1 MRAKQASEKR
11 WHRLTKRKPGRPRAK
26 ALGYQC
32 LVFAVFFAGRPK
44 AKALG
49 YQLCAPSQ
57 KAKPTALSAAC
68 KVILLVLIGCTPW
81 VLAQENDAL
90 VRKVDD
96 HYNHLSSLRAH
107 YTEHYSGM
115 GMDRTEEGTLLLK
128 KPGRMRWSYA
138 APVGKVFVLDGKFA
152 WFYTP
157 GDAQA
162 TRVPA
167 KQLDD
172 LRSPLRFLLGH
183 TQLRKELENL
193 TVAAE
198 DSGYRISG
206 VPKGMEQRV
215 KLLSLWVTAAGQIER
230 MRLEEVD
237 GAVTEFVFSDLK
249 ENVPVKD
256 SDFAFIPPAGVA
268 VVQGLPPI

>member
-1 MRAKQASEKR
+1 VRVGRTLLGICFCLAS
-11 WHRLTKRKPGRPRAK
+11 
-26 ALGYQC
+26 
-32 LVFAVFFAGRPK
+32 
-44 AKALG
+44 
-49 YQLCAPSQ
+49 CAY
-57 KAKPTALSAAC
+57 
-68 KVILLVLIGCTPW
+68 
-81 VLAQENDAL
+81 AQQNDAV
-90 VRKVDD
+90 VRRVDD

-107 YTEHYSGM
+107 YVEHYTGM
-115 GMDRTEEGTLLLK
+115 GMDRSEEGTLLLK
-128 KPGRMRWSYA
+128 KPGRMRWNYA
-138 APVGKVFVLDGKFA
+138 EPVGKVFVLDGKFA

-183 TQLRKELENL
+183 TQLKKELDNL
-193 TVAAE
+193 TVVAVG
-198 DSGYRISG
+198 SGFQIAG

-215 KLLSLWVTAAGQIER
+215 KLLSLGVAATGAIET

-237 GAVTEFVFSDLK
+237 GAVTEFVFSGIQ

-256 SDFAFIPPAGVA
+256 ADFVFTAPVGVA
-268 VVQGLPPI
+268 VVNGLPPI

>member
-1 MRAKQASEKR
+1 MKR
-11 WHRLTKRKPGRPRAK
+11 RP
-26 ALGYQC
+26 
-32 LVFAVFFAGRPK
+32 GRPK

-49 YQLCAPSQ
+49 YQPLVICPIFRRAEALRSLRN
-57 KAKPTALSAAC
+57 AKTTAFSAAC
-68 KVILLVLIGCTPW
+68 KALLLGSICCSATL
-81 VLAQENDAL
+81 LAQENEAL
-90 VRKVDD
+90 VRRVDD

-107 YTEHYSGM
+107 YTERYSGM

-183 TQLRKELENL
+183 TQLKKELNNL
-193 TVAAE
+193 TVAA
-198 DSGYRISG
+198 DGSGYRISG

-215 KLLSLWVTAAGQIER
+215 KLLSLWVSAAGAIER

-256 SDFAFIPPAGVA
+256 SDFAFVPPVGVT
-268 VVQGLPPI
+268 VVEGLPPI

>member
-1 MRAKQASEKR
+1 M
-11 WHRLTKRKPGRPRAK
+11 LAK
-26 ALGYQC
+26 AL
-32 LVFAVFFAGRPK
+32 
-44 AKALG
+44 
-49 YQLCAPSQ
+49 
-57 KAKPTALSAAC
+57 
-68 KVILLVLIGCTPW
+68 
-81 VLAQENDAL
+81 VLAALCCASSLLAQDNDAV
-90 VRKVDD
+90 VRRVDD

-107 YTEHYSGM
+107 YTERYSGM

-162 TRVPA
+162 SRVPA

-183 TQLRKELENL
+183 TQLNKELDNL
-193 TVAAE
+193 MVTPDGA
-198 DSGYRISG
+198 GFRITG
-206 VPKGMEQRV
+206 VPKGMAQRV
-215 KLLSLWVTAAGQIER
+215 KLLSLGVTTRGTIER
-230 MRLEEVD
+230 IRLEELD
-237 GAVTEFVFSDLK
+237 GAVTEFVFTDLK

-256 SDFAFIPPAGVA
+256 GDFAFIPPAGVT
-268 VVQGLPPI
+268 VVEGMPPI

>member
-1 MRAKQASEKR
+1 M
-11 WHRLTKRKPGRPRAK
+11 LAK
-26 ALGYQC
+26 ALL
-32 LVFAVFFAGRPK
+32 LVSVC
-44 AKALG
+44 
-49 YQLCAPSQ
+49 CAPC
-57 KAKPTALSAAC
+57 L
-68 KVILLVLIGCTPW
+68 
-81 VLAQENDAL
+81 LAQDNDAL

-96 HYNHLSSLRAH
+96 HYNHLRSLRAH
-107 YTEHYSGM
+107 YSERYSGM
-115 GMDRTEEGTLLLK
+115 GMDRVEEGTLLLK

-167 KQLDD
+167 KELDD
-172 LRSPLRFLLGH
+172 LRSPLRFLLGR
-183 TQLRKELENL
+183 TQLRKELDNL
-193 TVAAE
+193 TVAA
-198 DSGYRISG
+198 DGSGFRISG
-206 VPKGMEQRV
+206 VPKGMAQRV
-215 KLLSLWVTAAGQIER
+215 KLLSLWVTGAGAIER

-237 GAVTEFVFSDLK
+237 GAVTEFTFSDLH

-256 SDFAFIPPAGVA
+256 SDFAFIPPAGVT

>member
-1 MRAKQASEKR
+1 MLA
-11 WHRLTKRKPGRPRAK
+11 TTVRPV
-26 ALGYQC
+26 L
-32 LVFAVFFAGRPK
+32 LLSV
-44 AKALG
+44 
-49 YQLCAPSQ
+49 LCAPWGFAQS
-57 KAKPTALSAAC
+57 TA
-68 KVILLVLIGCTPW
+68 PD
-81 VLAQENDAL
+81 NDAL
-90 VRKVDD
+90 IRRVDD
-96 HYNHLSSLRAH
+96 HYNHLASLRAH
-107 YTEHYSGM
+107 YAEHYSGM

-183 TQLRKELENL
+183 TQLKKELEN
-193 TVAAE
+193 VAVVP
-198 DSGYRISG
+198 DGPDFRISG

-215 KLLSLWVTAAGQIER
+215 RLLSLWVKSDGAIDR
-230 MRLEEVD
+230 MRLEEMD
-237 GAVTEFVFSDLK
+237 GAVTEFEFSDMR

-256 SDFAFIPPAGVA
+256 SDFAFIPPAGVS
-268 VVQGLPPI
+268 VVEGLPPI

>member
-1 MRAKQASEKR
+1 MLAKVV
-11 WHRLTKRKPGRPRAK
+11 
-26 ALGYQC
+26 
-32 LVFAVFFAGRPK
+32 LVLSVCAAP
-44 AKALG
+44 
-49 YQLCAPSQ
+49 LCAQ
-57 KAKPTALSAAC
+57 D
-68 KVILLVLIGCTPW
+68 
-81 VLAQENDAL
+81 NDAL
-90 VRKVDD
+90 VRRVDD

-107 YTEHYSGM
+107 YTERYSGM

-138 APVGKVFVLDGKFA
+138 TPVGKVFVLDGKFA

-157 GDAQA
+157 GDVQA

-183 TQLRKELENL
+183 TQLRKELDNL
-193 TVAAE
+193 AVAQDGA
-198 DSGYRISG
+198 GFRISG
-206 VPKGMEQRV
+206 VPKGMDQRV
-215 KLLSLWVTAAGQIER
+215 KLLSLWVTAAGAIDR

-237 GAVTEFVFSDLK
+237 GAVTEFTFSNIR

-256 SDFAFIPPAGVA
+256 SDFAFIPPPGVT

>member
-1 MRAKQASEKR
+1 MRVAHFVRMA
-11 WHRLTKRKPGRPRAK
+11 LLVGMVGF
-26 ALGYQC
+26 ALG
-32 LVFAVFFAGRPK
+32 FT
-44 AKALG
+44 
-49 YQLCAPSQ
+49 S
-57 KAKPTALSAAC
+57 
-68 KVILLVLIGCTPW
+68 LLV
-81 VLAQENDAL
+81 AQENDAV
-90 VRKVDD
+90 VRRADD

-183 TQLRKELENL
+183 TQLKKELENL
-193 TVAAE
+193 TVTP
-198 DSGYRISG
+198 DGVGYRISG

-215 KLLSLWVTAAGQIER
+215 KLLSLWVTAAGAIER

-237 GAVTEFVFSDLK
+237 GAVTEFVFSDIK

-256 SDFAFIPPAGVA
+256 SDFAFVPPDGVT

>member
-1 MRAKQASEKR
+1 MRVANSVR
-11 WHRLTKRKPGRPRAK
+11 I
-26 ALGYQC
+26 ALLVGLLSFP
-32 LVFAVFFAGRPK
+32 LVFP
-44 AKALG
+44 
-49 YQLCAPSQ
+49 
-57 KAKPTALSAAC
+57 
-68 KVILLVLIGCTPW
+68 LLLA
-81 VLAQENDAL
+81 AQENEAL
-90 VRKVDD
+90 VRRVDD

-183 TQLRKELENL
+183 TQLKKELENL
-193 TVAAE
+193 TVVA
-198 DSGYRISG
+198 DGSGYRISG

-215 KLLSLWVTAAGQIER
+215 KLLSLWVTAAGAIER

-249 ENVPVKD
+249 ENVPVQD
-256 SDFAFIPPAGVA
+256 SDFAFVPPAGVT

>member
-1 MRAKQASEKR
+1 MFCWIAVGSAGGAS
-11 WHRLTKRKPGRPRAK
+11 L
-26 ALGYQC
+26 L
-32 LVFAVFFAGRPK
+32 AV
-44 AKALG
+44 
-49 YQLCAPSQ
+49 
-57 KAKPTALSAAC
+57 
-68 KVILLVLIGCTPW
+68 
-81 VLAQENDAL
+81 AQDNDAL

-107 YTEHYSGM
+107 YTERYSGM

-183 TQLRKELENL
+183 TQLEKELDEL
-193 TVAAE
+193 DGGAGWVGVSDLGRAE
-198 DSGYRISG
+198 G
-206 VPKGMEQRV
+206 
-215 KLLSLWVTAAGQIER
+215 
-230 MRLEEVD
+230 D
-237 GAVTEFVFSDLK
+237 GAEGEAV
-249 ENVPVKD
+249 
-256 SDFAFIPPAGVA
+256 VA
-268 VVQGLPPI
+268 VGDGDGGD

>member
-1 MRAKQASEKR
+1 MIRGVVVRAG
-11 WHRLTKRKPGRPRAK
+11 L
-26 ALGYQC
+26 L
-32 LVFAVFFAGRPK
+32 
-44 AKALG
+44 
-49 YQLCAPSQ
+49 
-57 KAKPTALSAAC
+57 AAIC
-68 KVILLVLIGCTPW
+68 WGGSL
-81 VLAQENDAL
+81 LAQDNDAL

-107 YTEHYSGM
+107 YVETYSGI
-115 GMDRTEEGTLLLK
+115 GMNRSEEGTLLLK
-128 KPGRMRWSYA
+128 KPGRMRWNYA

-167 KQLDD
+167 KELDD

-183 TQLRKELENL
+183 TQLKKELDNL
-193 TVAAE
+193 TVVPDGA
-198 DSGYRISG
+198 DFRIAG

-215 KLLSLWVTAAGQIER
+215 RSLALWVSADGAIIR

-237 GAVTEFVFSDLK
+237 GAVTEFSFSGMH

-256 SDFAFIPPAGVA
+256 GDFVFVPPPGVN
-268 VVQGLPPI
+268 VVNGLPPI

>member
-1 MRAKQASEKR
+1 MRVAN
-11 WHRLTKRKPGRPRAK
+11 
-26 ALGYQC
+26 
-32 LVFAVFFAGRPK
+32 LVRIA
-44 AKALG
+44 
-49 YQLCAPSQ
+49 
-57 KAKPTALSAAC
+57 
-68 KVILLVLIGCTPW
+68 LLVGLLGFPLCFPSLL
-81 VLAQENDAL
+81 VAQENDVV
-90 VRKVDD
+90 VRRVDD
-96 HYNHLSSLRAH
+96 HYNHLNSLRAH

-183 TQLRKELENL
+183 TQLKKELENL
-193 TVAAE
+193 AVAAE
-198 DSGYRISG
+198 GAGFRISG

-215 KLLSLWVTAAGQIER
+215 KLLSLWVTVAGAIDR

-237 GAVTEFVFSDLK
+237 GAVTEFVFSDMK

-256 SDFAFIPPAGVA
+256 SDFAFVPPDGVT

>member
-1 MRAKQASEKR
+1 MLRGAMV
-11 WHRLTKRKPGRPRAK
+11 
-26 ALGYQC
+26 LGV
-32 LVFAVFFAGRPK
+32 VFCAGS
-44 AKALG
+44 L
-49 YQLCAPSQ
+49 
-57 KAKPTALSAAC
+57 
-68 KVILLVLIGCTPW
+68 
-81 VLAQENDAL
+81 LAQGNDVL
-90 VRKVDD
+90 VRKVDE
-96 HYNHLSSLRAH
+96 HYNHLNSLKAH

-115 GMDRTEEGTLLLK
+115 GMVRAEEGTLLLK

-167 KQLDD
+167 KELDD

-183 TQLRKELENL
+183 TELKKELDNL
-193 TVAAE
+193 TVGADGA
-198 DSGYRISG
+198 GFRIDG
-206 VPKGMEQRV
+206 VPKGMAQRV
-215 KLLSLWVTAAGQIER
+215 KLLSLWVSAGGAIEK

-237 GAVTEFVFSDLK
+237 GAVTEFSFTDMQ

-256 SDFAFIPPAGVA
+256 GDFAFIPPPGVE
-268 VVQGLPPI
+268 VVSGLPPI